1 MPNSIHRPCRLTH
14 DFINWRRKEPYGK
27 KSYDLKWQ
35 GVHKT
40 FLHYHF
46 HETEKISRT
55 SQNDLKLAETS
66 RNDPKP
72 TETTQKIAKRP
83 ETIQNFEIGE
93 IWNFLL
99 AFAFQIS
106 SPNAKI

>member
-1 MPNSIHRPCRLTH
+1 MKL
-14 DFINWRRKEPYGK
+14 K
-27 KSYDLKWQ
+27 KYPERA
-35 GVHKT
+35 KT
-40 FLHYHF
+40 
-46 HETEKISRT
+46 TWN
-55 SQNDLKLAETS
+55 QPKLAETR